1 MLLTI
6 ILYFQEGDIIKKIVL
21 ILICIVWMGILFY
34 NSSNN
39 GQISNQKSNTILNDL
54 RHINKKNIQE
64 NNYKYKSG
72 DNNRKTK
79 ISLKKKM
86 KEVFKIPDNR
96 QEKLNM
102 VIRKNAHAFEY
113 FVLAI
118 LVAIAMFA
126 FHLKGRGAI
135 VYIMFICLLYAV
147 TDEFHQAFV
156 TGRTSLVSDV
166 IIDFSGSIIGI
177 IVFYTAYYK
186 LLKKS

>member
-1 MLLTI
+1 
-6 ILYFQEGDIIKKIVL
+6 
-21 ILICIVWMGILFY
+21 
-34 NSSNN
+34 
-39 GQISNQKSNTILNDL
+39 
-54 RHINKKNIQE
+54 
-64 NNYKYKSG
+64 
-72 DNNRKTK
+72 
-79 ISLKKKM
+79 
-86 KEVFKIPDNR
+86 
-96 QEKLNM
+96 M

-166 IIDFSGSIIGI
+166 IIEFFRKYNWNYCVLYS
-177 IVFYTAYYK
+177 
-186 LLKKS
+186 LL

>member
-6 ILYFQEGDIIKKIVL
+6 IPYYQEGDIIKKIVL
-21 ILICIVWMGILFY
+21 ILICIVWMGVLFY

-39 GQISNQKSNTILNDL
+39 GQVSNEKSNTILNDL
-54 RHINKKNIQE
+54 RHINKKN
-64 NNYKYKSG
+64 NDKSK
-72 DNNRKTK
+72 NSANSEKTK
-79 ISLKKKM
+79 VSLKKKI
-86 KEVFKIPDNR
+86 KEVFKVPDNR

-102 VIRKNAHAFEY
+102 FIRKNAHAFEY

-126 FHLKGRGAI
+126 FGLKGRGAI

-156 TGRTSLVSDV
+156 PGRTSLVSDV

-177 IVFYTAYYK
+177 IVFYATYYK
-186 LLKKS
+186 LLKKR

>member
-1 MLLTI
+1 M
-6 ILYFQEGDIIKKIVL
+6 KKIVL

-39 GQISNQKSNTILNDL
+39 GQVSNEKSHTILNDL
-54 RHINKKNIQE
+54 RNINKKNIQK
-64 NNYKYKSG
+64 NNDKSISSA
-72 DNNRKTK
+72 NSEKTK
-79 ISLKKKM
+79 VSLKKKI
-86 KEVFKIPDNR
+86 KEVFKVPNNR

-102 VIRKNAHAFEY
+102 FIRKNAHAFEY

-126 FHLKGRGAI
+126 FHLKGRRAI

-156 TGRTSLVSDV
+156 PGRTSLVSDV

>member
-1 MLLTI
+1 M
-6 ILYFQEGDIIKKIVL
+6 KKIVL
-21 ILICIVWMGILFY
+21 ILICIVWMGMLFY

-39 GQISNQKSNTILNDL
+39 GQVSNEKSNTILNDL
-54 RHINKKNIQE
+54 THTNKKNIQE
-64 NNYKYKSG
+64 NNDISKDSS
-72 DNNRKTK
+72 NNDKTK
-79 ISLKKKM
+79 ISLKKKI
-86 KEVFKIPDNR
+86 KEAFKVPDNR

-102 VIRKNAHAFEY
+102 FVRKNAHVFEY

-126 FHLKGRGAI
+126 LGLKGRGAI

-156 TGRTSLVSDV
+156 PGRTSLVSDV

-177 IVFYTAYYK
+177 ILFYATYYK
-186 LLKKS
+186 LLKKR